1 MAETIGDL
9 SVDLRLA
16 SAKFEQGVG
25 RVNKRM
31 DGMQRQAEKASRV
44 FRGLLAIGGGVA
56 FSGMIKG
63 SIDAA
68 NRLGDLSD
76 RLGVSVESMSR
87 LEYAA
92 KKTGVEQRA
101 LTTGIQRMTRR
112 VSEAAEGTGA
122 AVGALDELGLSA
134 EELNKLA
141 PEEQFMRL
149 ADALEAVPNQ
159 ADKVRLG
166 MKLLDSE
173 GVALLQTMKG
183 GSDAIKQLGE
193 ESDKTGNTITSKFA
207 AKATQAN
214 AAIIK
219 MKGSAQGLT
228 NEMAVSLAP
237 AIETAATWMAE
248 NAESVRNGAIAF
260 VAITG
265 AIKAAS
271 VAQASF
277 NAVARLNPYI
287 ALATAVGIA
296 TAAIYEFATA
306 QSQAEDRVV
315 TLWESAQG
323 SSAAYMAAQSKIN
336 ESQAV
341 HDKLVKQQS
350 EKQAEL
356 NRLREDGFKKY
367 SSDGNRA
374 RELEK
379 DIADIVERR
388 TRLTDARI
396 AADKAESARRKKR
409 QDEEKDYLNRIN
421 DLLNPDGKKTPP
433 PPKEDIS
440 GKLQSDLDKQFAIRM
455 KYRERIS
462 DIQKIYAAGE
472 IDLARKTE
480 LEKLAV
486 KEKADARSAAALS
499 SANVTPDNDP
509 LMAMIEAQER
519 GAAIRKQ
526 MEEDAAAA
534 YESIRESVKTQEEA
548 ENERYQSR
556 MDRLQM
562 FLEFNKDKQEEVNS
576 VMEREQKRHQ
586 NKMAAI
592 EEARFKQQLQG
603 AQMAFG
609 NLSSLM
615 NTESRKL
622 FEIGKVAAIAE
633 ATIAGIEASIHSYK
647 FGAKIG
653 GPALGAAFA
662 ATAAVATG
670 VKISQLKSQQF
681 GGGGTVAAGGSGAGP
696 GTYQPSQPQIPSE
709 PVTPEGDKRGVQI
722 VFNGD
727 VNGLDADQ
735 IARSIKDHLDSTD
748 FVLVEPASRN
758 GRALKSA

>member
-16 SAKFEQGVG
+16 SAKFEQGVT
-25 RVNKRM
+25 RVNQRM
-31 DGMQRQAEKASRV
+31 DGMQKQAEKASRV
-44 FRGLLAIGGGVA
+44 FRGLLAVGGGVA
-56 FSGMIKG
+56 FTGMIRG

-68 NRLGDLSD
+68 NRLNDLSD
-76 RLGVSVESMSR
+76 RLGVSVEGMSR

-101 LTTGIQRMTRR
+101 LATGMQRMTRR
-112 VSEAAEGTGA
+112 ISEAAQGTGA

-134 EELNKLA
+134 EELNRLS
-141 PEEQFMRL
+141 PEDQFMRL

-183 GSDAIKQLGE
+183 GSDAIRQLGE

-228 NEMAVSLAP
+228 NELAVSLAP
-237 AIETAATWMAE
+237 AIETAANWMAE

-265 AIKAAS
+265 AIKAAA

-277 NAVARLNPYI
+277 NAVAKLNPYI
-287 ALATAVGIA
+287 ALATAVGTA
-296 TAAIYEFATA
+296 TVAIYDFVTA
-306 QSQAEDRVV
+306 QSEAEDRVV
-315 TLWESAQG
+315 TLWESAKG
-323 SSAAYMAAQSKIN
+323 SSAAYLAAQSKVN
-336 ESQAV
+336 ESTAL
-341 HDKLVKQQS
+341 HDKLVKQQA

-356 NRLREDGFKKY
+356 NRLRADGFKKY
-367 SSDGNRA
+367 SSDGNKARALEQDIVDIAERRA
-374 RELEK
+374 R
-379 DIADIVERR
+379 IV
-388 TRLTDARI
+388 DARI
-396 AADKAESARRKKR
+396 AADKAEAARRKKR
-409 QDEEKDYLNRIN
+409 QDEEEAYLKRIQG
-421 DLLNPDGKKTPP
+421 LLDAKADEAESKKP
-433 PPKEDIS
+433 DIS
-440 GKLQSDLDKQFAIRM
+440 GKLQADLDKQFAIRL
-455 KYRERIS
+455 KYQERIS

-480 LEKLAV
+480 LEKLAL
-486 KEKADARSAAALS
+486 KERAEARASEALS
-499 SANVTPDNDP
+499 SASVKPESDP
-509 LMAMIEAQER
+509 LLAMIKAKER
-519 GAAIRKQ
+519 GAALRKQ
-526 MEEDAAAA
+526 MEDDAAAA
-534 YESIRESVKTQEEA
+534 YDTIRQNLQTQEEA

-562 FLEFNKDKQEEVNS
+562 FLEFNKDKQEEINA
-576 VMEREQKRHQ
+576 VMEREQARHQ
-586 NKMAAI
+586 GKMAAL
-592 EEARFKQQLQG
+592 EQARFQQQVQG

-622 FEIGKVAAIAE
+622 FQIGKVAAIAE
-633 ATIAGIEASIHSYK
+633 ATISGIEASIHAYK
-647 FGAKIG
+647 FGTKIG

-670 VKISQLKSQQF
+670 VKIAQLKSQQF
-681 GGGGTVAAGGSGAGP
+681 GGGGTVSAGGSGTP
-696 GTYQPSQPQIPSE
+696 GIYQPSQPQIPSG
-709 PVTPEGDKRGVQI
+709 PVSQEEDRRGVQI
-722 VFNGD
+722 IFNGP
-727 VNGLDADQ
+727 VNGIDADQ

-758 GRALKSA
+758 GRALRTA